1 MATNVVYDGD
11 QLCSAVFMWHGRLVD
26 GVTRCT
32 CAQLCHQVQM
42 LVCLISPI
50 ETANIQT
57 ARHYLVCGNFS
68 FYADSK
74 ALLYGAIFVC
84 PLFKHLDSSSTGTI
98 VVEQHINKGDGSC
111 HYASL

>member
-1 MATNVVYDGD
+1 MATNNMYDGD
-11 QLCSAVFMWHGRLVD
+11 PLGSTVFHRHGRLVD
-26 GVTRCT
+26 DVTRCT
-32 CAQLCHQVQM
+32 CAQLCYQVQM
-42 LVCLISPI
+42 LVCLVSPI

-84 PLFKHLDSSSTGTI
+84 PLFEHLDSSSTGTI
-98 VVEQHINKGDGSC
+98 VCLITH
-111 HYASL
+111 